1 MVNKKLWLGILVMLL
16 VFGMTVVGCTTTVP
30 VLYTD
35 NPNKEFTILGEVTY
49 EGYVNQWT
57 GRISFGYI
65 ELLKAAKAKYPDCD
79 YVIDIMIDAKETL
92 SFFVFLKTGYSMR
105 GTAIKY
111 KTE

>member
-1 MVNKKLWLGILVMLL
+1 MTERKLLGILAIAL

-49 EGYVNQWT
+49 EGILNTWT
-57 GRISFGYI
+57 GHISYGYI

-79 YVIDIMIDAKETL
+79 YVIDIMIDAKETVNL
-92 SFFVFLKTGYSMR
+92 IIYRTGYTMR

-111 KTE
+111 KN